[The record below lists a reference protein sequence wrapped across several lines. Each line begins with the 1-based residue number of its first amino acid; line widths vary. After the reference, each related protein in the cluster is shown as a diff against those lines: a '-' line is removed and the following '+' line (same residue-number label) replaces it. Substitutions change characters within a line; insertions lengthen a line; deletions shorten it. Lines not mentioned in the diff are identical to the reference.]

1 MTIVALMTAMVLKS
15 IVVLEFFFMLSSK
28 VYWVH
33 NLGKYPINHVHC
45 NGTWTTVV
53 VVELISCLKCTQ

>member
-33 NLGKYPINHVHC
+33 NLDKYPINYVHC